1 MQQPK
6 PVSFPLGAVI
16 AAFVVTSCGC
26 SGAIPTSPTGGGAPA
41 GSEVLALDVTCPAS
55 LLIGERRPCVAVAR
69 LRSGQTPL
77 VSFSATWSSIRP
89 DVVAVDSMG
98 VVNGRSGGQAV
109 ISAAYGG
116 RQNAATVVVTEED
129 ALRLDAGQA
138 LQGDFGPGSTV
149 TMWLQGYYSVVSAE
163 TGRLSLRISDQ
174 AGTITTSPPLTVPK
188 GGDFFLLSSTF
199 IVPQDSVEVC
209 RTAVLQVGSVT
220 IAEPTSNAS
229 GLWCIPI
236 RR

>member
-6 PVSFPLGAVI
+6 PVSFARGAVI
-16 AAFVVTSCGC
+16 AAFLVTSCGR
-26 SGAIPTSPTGGGAPA
+26 SGATPTSPTEGGVPA
-41 GSEVLALDVTCPAS
+41 GSEVLALDVICPAS
-55 LLIGERRPCVAVAR
+55 LLIGERRPCIAVAR
-69 LRSGQTPL
+69 LRSGQTPI
-77 VSFSATWSSIRP
+77 VSFSASWSSIRP

-98 VVNGRSGGQAV
+98 VVSGRSGGQALV
-109 ISAAYGG
+109 SAAYGG
-116 RQNAATVVVTEED
+116 RQSAAIVVVTEKD
-129 ALRLDAGQA
+129 GLRIDTGQA
-138 LQGDFGPGSTV
+138 QQGDFRPGSTV

-174 AGTITTSPPLTVPK
+174 TRTITTTPPVTVAK

-209 RTAVLQVGSVT
+209 RTAVLEVGSVE
-220 IAEPTSNAS
+220 IAEPTSNVLR
-229 GLWCIPI
+229 LWCIPI